1 MAKQEIDIG
10 VEGNDGT
17 GDSIR
22 ESFRKVN
29 ENFTEVYAV
38 FGEGGQISFSTLS
51 DTPDNLIPNTI
62 PLVNDGATGFD
73 LTTLASDSA
82 IDDDFVDSVLISY
95 TPSRDKIILRT
106 TFKQLSQDLT
116 PTLGGPL
123 DARGNEPDNIT
134 GIALGPSG
142 VTQDAVNAFNLAHDT
157 TITVDDL
164 VINKGYADARYIAG
178 ELPIRV
184 EDEPADASEYTLT
197 ISSYS
202 AGNIVID
209 SHGFDRTINGVPYTF
224 NAEDTVPTALTN
236 NTVYYLRYANPN
248 QLSLHATKE
257 QAKVQS
263 QADAEANKIYVTGAI
278 ALDDIHTLV
287 DTGYDASLQGFFL
300 SNEAMPRKSIVR
312 RQGDEMTGPLILHDS
327 PGELSGLTSSKGELQ
342 AATKYYVDNT
352 SYSAKDNLFV
362 STQGDD
368 AMAGVPAGKE
378 GTSNNYA
385 YRTINKAAERAE
397 EMIRASEAE
406 PGPYFQTIT
415 VDDGA
420 SNAFV
425 TQGDLNSALP
435 QFTLAKDKIDA
446 NREFVIREITAY
458 LKFTYP
464 DFDYNIQLCERDLG
478 LIMDS
483 IAFDIA
489 KSFSDSLTNA
499 NSLTRKAAERYY
511 ASSSGRIAITRQ
523 AVETI
528 DSIETAKDIIAAVL
542 LDRPLNQVPISDI
555 TQDNIAKVT
564 TSSGHGLIDKNIVK
578 ITTVAGM
585 TDVNDNFYY
594 VKVVDATSFELFTNE
609 ELTLPVD
616 SSAFGVY
623 ASGGIIGQVYQTD
636 EKQVFDGSQ
645 ATAPARNGVADKFD
659 LVVEII
665 QDGLDAGQVTNFGK
679 TYYIYVDPGAG
690 NSTDQAKLGN
700 KDVIPGKVIV
710 GKISG
715 AQGRI
720 VNYYTK
726 TDNAN
731 PDVSGNN
738 DVIEVHLLKPKDF
751 IANEDVEYGNFVNKK
766 QITIFVE
773 SGQYEE
779 DYPIK
784 VSANVSIKGDE
795 FRRVIV
801 KPKNRISQSKWA
813 NTYMYRDRYF
823 DGITVAEKGARFY
836 NQTGEFQ
843 GHFGRH
849 YLSDPEKEQNI
860 GLPVTN
866 AGGYNSAAAI
876 LLENKKFIQE
886 EIVNFVNNNIDDIL
900 YDKTQFQADLENIL
914 TGITYDIV
922 LGTTYHSTLQGLKF
936 QRNKSIYKDTKLKN
950 IWAAALTEAKS
961 IVATYANVGTLA
973 NASFDEIVNIIN
985 NGSMDTDIGVTY
997 PLTFTDFATSSSNA
1011 VNAKTKLQENKDF
1024 IAAEALAYLKSVTP
1038 KKYLDEAIR
1047 LRDYKNIVDML
1058 THDILYGGNYA
1069 TIEFCKDLFIDDV
1082 IRLEITT
1089 RPETLQT
1096 LTHLKDVVE
1105 DVILGQAVTPTVG
1118 NAESQITSGA
1128 VASATEVGLLNSYI
1142 QKVFDM
1148 VNNDNLLALGN
1159 QNYPTLAGGDAG
1171 KLNAKSSI
1179 DGNVG
1184 ALLPQ
1189 IITFNDNGVD
1199 TVLTFDSAK
1208 CARDVGLIVE
1218 ALVDDLKIGGDEF
1231 SREAQGQ
1238 YFESYVQQYN
1248 SGGFSGQ
1255 ENATKAAITQIGV
1268 IADRLFDGSYATNL
1282 LEQNVNDVDYIA
1294 PDFKYGT
1301 GENGTDLVV
1310 QNLLAKINF
1319 AFNRLYNP
1327 PRRNDEMDVFLMND
1341 ATILRNLTVQGH
1353 GGFLLVLDPDGQIL
1367 TKSPYIQTGSSFSKS
1382 KNAKIFGGGMFV
1394 DAYTGNVPVYV
1405 PETINPD
1412 GLGDVSGKVNNYE
1425 IWVRSEEGQGLFIRQ
1440 PQLPC
1445 PFYIEGRRFQVNAI
1459 SDYSQSNGWCKLT
1472 LDATSNEGDG
1482 FDETQFEENRGNIGR
1497 VIYLQTAGNRS
1508 MLGNDFT
1515 QINDLGYGLVTNN
1528 GAFSE
1533 MVSMFT
1539 YYCQAAYYAK
1549 NGSEI
1554 RSLNGSNGY
1563 GNFGLV
1569 SEGADP
1575 NEIPDQVTYATD
1587 MTMPGKSYVFQQSG
1601 SPTNEITE
1609 TGIYLT
1615 DLKFPPG
1622 PNSIVQIDHGT
1633 QTIDGNPVDVG
1644 VKRYRISAVSR
1655 VLGQTATGGI
1665 YNDDVYR
1672 LQIEGKP
1679 AGENGDFF
1687 SALQGTVANG
1697 DFVEIRYSETH
1708 TFDKVRNKSGV
1719 VERPS
1724 TAINFD
1730 ESDEITYRSV
1740 SFSGVNNFGDNLGD
1754 AEVQTTFNIPYDHI
1768 ELPVDYA
1775 NVGSGNGNG
1784 AGNTNIAIRTD
1795 DDTGNALDEFEIA
1808 RLTRDIY
1815 GNQPPVSTLYPNAH
1829 DLIARNL
1836 RFVQEEV
1843 VAWINANNIVPG
1855 GYNQR
1860 KCYRDTGLIVRG
1872 VAMDLLYG
1880 GNAGTVQ
1887 NANKYYVGTVLQLP
1901 ADQDSETVQAID
1913 KAKEIIKDYVL
1924 TKTSWTAINSNGYT
1938 QDTGG
1943 SNAEAGSATA
1953 SGTLFDI
1960 VTDAIGDITTIPLTS
1975 TITGYAGGMI
1985 FAYGGRT
1992 HQIVGITDN
2001 GGGSSTVVIDPMPV
2015 TDLTTGST
2023 EGISTAF
2030 TEDRVLYA
2038 GLPVDS
2044 TGEITIKISLCRA
2057 TGHDF
2062 TQIGTGS
2069 FNDSN
2074 YPNVILGDPVGGL
2087 NFAPYYSDSPTATSA
2102 QVWER
2107 RKGRVFWMSTDQ
2119 YGFFRV
2125 GQFFA
2130 VDQAQG
2136 SISFSGEIGITGAT
2150 ELGFK
2155 KGVSVDE
2162 FSIDDTMVDESDTA
2176 VPVESAVVGYIDK
2189 RLGRDKNDAAIPNG
2203 DRIGP
2208 KYVTATGSVEMEADL
2223 QMGTNKI
2230 ENVGTPTSG
2239 SDVATKAYVDAGV
2252 LGQDNWDVLRESSKN
2267 DIAVGDLLAY
2277 TGNRKVLIT
2286 VPDDASGSDTFEV
2299 GDTIENAS
2307 SNKTAV
2313 IKDIV
2318 QTTDTVV
2325 GENEPGNNIWIL
2337 TYELTAGAD
2346 FVAEQIEGTGGK
2358 ADVSATILRG
2368 PFDEIGN
2375 ASNSSNSDVSFTLT
2389 RQPDILNGSLA
2400 GSIGEYDIQ
2409 LRAGVVENA
2418 DVSGTASIVQSKL
2431 LLERAGVLD
2440 SSASLLGAS
2449 GDAVGQTNRGLAAF
2463 DANHFTEEVEL
2474 TVSANIT
2481 ANAGD
2486 YIYQGALYGEVVA
2499 NVSNSV
2505 LVKIRTNDQFISSST
2520 VLQKA
2525 IFTNGQQAAP
2535 TSLGVQCTS
2544 VKVSGF
2550 IGLLPRSIQL
2560 TDLAPI
2566 TTDTVIGRSTTG
2578 TGDTELVPFA
2588 DIAKQGFAIED
2599 KDFDQSVIS
2608 KISGQRL
2615 NFGSEVT
2622 VVNGETITQGNIEGQ
2637 VQGSVFGET
2646 SFYVVDAI
2654 NTQTSN
2660 PANFSNGAVTGSVSG
2675 SIGNVTAVNTSVNL
2689 LGEAMVKLDDG
2700 VYGSVPISTGNSSD
2714 SIARRTASGGL
2725 QVESLILGGS
2735 STNTVLS
2742 ESGGTLTFSTLTGG
2756 KILEASGAT
2765 APTVTTG
2772 GRLQIGDTAITAAN
2786 STFYDNTI
2794 YGAGGAS
2801 EEQSALATR
2810 WIYTSFIE
2818 AGGEKGAG
2826 STGISIGA
2834 GTGFDSSAADVI
2846 SLITGGAEQ
2855 LIVSSSTMTVNNNMT
2870 VSGELN
2876 VSGGSLIETIA
2887 GDIRVRNAVDN
2898 ANLFNV
2904 SGSNGNTTVAGTL
2917 GVTSSISTNTSL
2929 SVGTSA
2935 TFGGGYGSTGVT
2947 ISSAGAI
2954 SANSNI
2960 ITGGNL
2966 TVDGNTTLKGNM
2978 DFGNASTDTLTFN
2991 CRVDSAIIPTGTRN
3005 LGSSTNAWST
3015 VYGGTFSGTAT
3026 TAKYADLA
3034 ENYLGD
3040 ADYEPGTVVVLGGD
3054 AEVTTTNKKGDT
3066 RVAGVVTTNP
3076 AHLMNSALEGDY
3088 VTGIALA
3095 GRVPCKVI
3103 GVVAKGDILV
3113 SSAIPGYAMVDNNPS
3128 YGTIIGKAVASKED
3142 NERGFVEVLVGK
3154 S

>member
-38 FGEGGQISFSTLS
+38 FGEGGQISFTTLS
-51 DTPDNLIPNTI
+51 DTPESLIPNTI

-73 LTTLASDSA
+73 LASLASDSA
-82 IDDDFVDSVLISY
+82 LVNDAIDSILISY

-106 TFKQLSQDLT
+106 AFKQVSQDLS

-142 VTQDAVNAFNLAHDT
+142 VTQDAVNNFNLAHDT
-157 TITVDDL
+157 AITVDDL

-178 ELPIRV
+178 ELPIRIN
-184 EDEPADASEYTLT
+184 DEPVDESIYTLT
-197 ISSYS
+197 ITSYAS
-202 AGNIVID
+202 GNIVIP
-209 SHGFDRTINGVPYTF
+209 SHGFDRTVNGIAYTF
-224 NAEDTVPTALTN
+224 NAEDTTPTALTN
-236 NTVYYLRYANPN
+236 NQTYYLRYASAD

-263 QADAEANKIYVTGAI
+263 QADAELNKIYVTGII
-278 ALDDIHTLV
+278 ALDDTHKIV
-287 DTGYDASLQGFFL
+287 DSGYDSSLEGFYL
-300 SNEAMPRKSIVR
+300 SDQAMPRKSIVR

-327 PGELSGLTSSKGELQ
+327 PGELAGLTSSKPELQ
-342 AATKYYVDNT
+342 AATKFYVDNT

-368 AMAGVPAGKE
+368 SMRGVPAGKE

-385 YRTINKAAERAE
+385 YRTINAAAARAE
-397 EMIRASEAE
+397 EMIQASEAE

-415 VDDGA
+415 SDNGT
-420 SNAFV
+420 SNSFV
-425 TQGDLNSALP
+425 TSADFNNPLA
-435 QFTLAKDKIDA
+435 QFILAKDKILA
-446 NREFVIREITAY
+446 NREFIIREITAF
-458 LKFTYP
+458 LEFKYP
-464 DFDYNIQLCERDLG
+464 DFDYNVDLCERDLG
-478 LIMDS
+478 LILDS
-483 IAFDIA
+483 ISFDIA

-499 NSLTRKAAERYY
+499 NSLTRKAGERYY
-511 ASSSGRIAITRQ
+511 ASASGRIAITRQ
-523 AVETI
+523 VVETV
-528 DSIETAKDIIAAVL
+528 DSVEEAADIVAAVL
-542 LDRPLNQVPISDI
+542 LDRPLNQSSVSDI
-555 TQDNIAKVT
+555 TSDNIATVT
-564 TSSGHGLIDKNIVK
+564 TSSGHGLVDKNIIK
-578 ITTVAGM
+578 LTTVAGM
-585 TDVNDNFYY
+585 TEVNDNFYY
-594 VKVVDATSFELFTNE
+594 VKYVDATSFELYTNK

-616 SSAFGVY
+616 STGFTAY
-623 ASGGIIGQVYQTD
+623 ASGGIVGQVYQTD
-636 EKQVFDGSQ
+636 SKQVFDGLQ
-645 ATAPARNGVADKFD
+645 ASAPARNGVSDKFT
-659 LVVEII
+659 LIQEIMTTGI
-665 QDGLDAGQVTNFGK
+665 NAGQVTNFGK
-679 TYYIYVDPGAG
+679 TYYIYVDPGSLS
-690 NSTDQAKLGN
+690 STDQAKDGN
-700 KDVIPGKVIV
+700 KDIIPGKVLV
-710 GKISG
+710 GKISK

-726 TDNAN
+726 DDSAN

-738 DVIEVHLLKPKDF
+738 DVIEVHLLKPVNF
-751 IANEDVEYGNFVNKK
+751 IAKEDLEYGNFVNKK

-801 KPKNRISQSKWA
+801 KPKDRISQSKWA
-813 NTYMYRDRYF
+813 DTYMYRDRYF
-823 DGITVAEKGARFY
+823 DGITIAEKGARFY

-849 YLSDPEKEQNI
+849 YLNDPEADLNV

-866 AGGYNSAAAI
+866 AGGYTSAAAI
-876 LLENKKFIQE
+876 LKENRKFIQE
-886 EIVNFVNNNIDDIL
+886 EIVNYVNNNVNDIL
-900 YDKTQFQADLENIL
+900 YDKVQFQSDLEDIL
-914 TGITYDIV
+914 TAITYDIV
-922 LGTTYHSTLQGLKF
+922 QQTTYNSVLQGLKF
-936 QRNKSIYKDTKLKN
+936 QRDKSIYKDVNLKN
-950 IWAAALTEAKS
+950 LWAGALTEAKS
-961 IVATYANVGTLA
+961 VVATYANVGTFA
-973 NASFDEIVNIIN
+973 NASFDEIINIIN
-985 NGSMDTDIGVTY
+985 NGSIDTDIGATL
-997 PLTFTDFATSSSNA
+997 PITFTDYPTSSTNSIS
-1011 VNAKTKLQENKDF
+1011 AKFQLQQNKEF
-1024 IAAEALAYLKSVTP
+1024 IAQEALAYLKSITP
-1038 KKYLDEAIR
+1038 RKYLDEAIR
-1047 LRDYKNIVDML
+1047 IRDYRNIVDLL

-1069 TIEFCKDLFIDDV
+1069 TIEFCKDLYVDDV
-1082 IRLEITT
+1082 IRLELTT

-1105 DVILGQAVTPTVG
+1105 DVILGQTVTATTG
-1118 NAESQITSGA
+1118 NAQSQITSGA

-1142 QKVFDM
+1142 TKIFDM
-1148 VNNDNLLALGN
+1148 INNDNLLALGN
-1159 QNYPTLAGGDAG
+1159 QNRPTLAGGDASR
-1171 KLNAKSSI
+1171 LNAKSSI

-1184 ALLPQ
+1184 ALLTQ
-1189 IITFNDNGVD
+1189 IITFNDGSPQ
-1199 TVLTFDSAK
+1199 TVLTFNSAK
-1208 CARDVGLIVE
+1208 CARDVGLIVD
-1218 ALVDDLKIGGDEF
+1218 ALVDDLTIGGDEF
-1231 SREAQGQ
+1231 ALEAQGQ
-1238 YFESYVQQYN
+1238 YFESYVQKYN
-1248 SGGFSGQ
+1248 AGGFSGQ
-1255 ENATKAAITQIGV
+1255 ENATKSAITQVGV
-1268 IADRLFDGSYATNL
+1268 IADRLFDGAYASNL
-1282 LEQNVNDVDYIA
+1282 LEQTPTDVDYVA

-1301 GENGTDLVV
+1301 AEVGTDLVV
-1310 QNLLAKINF
+1310 ENLLEKINF

-1327 PRRNDEMDVFLMND
+1327 PRRNDEMDVFMMND

-1382 KNAKIFGGGMFV
+1382 INSKIFGGGMFV

-1412 GLGDVSGKVNNYE
+1412 GLGNVSGKTNNYE

-1459 SDYSQSNGWCKLT
+1459 SDYSQSNGWCKIY
-1472 LDATSNEGDG
+1472 LDKTSNSGAGYDENL
-1482 FDETQFEENRGNIGR
+1482 FDENPGQISRT
-1497 VIYLQTAGNRS
+1497 IYLQTAGNRS

-1569 SEGADP
+1569 AEGADP
-1575 NEIPDQVTYATD
+1575 NEIPDQVTYGTD
-1587 MTMPGKSYVFQQSG
+1587 MVYPGKSYVYTVGG
-1601 SPTNEITE
+1601 SPTNEITD
-1609 TGIYLT
+1609 TGVYVT
-1615 DLKFPPG
+1615 DLKFPPA
-1622 PNSIVQIDHGT
+1622 PNSIIQIDHGT
-1633 QTIDGNPVDVG
+1633 QTIDGSAVDVG
-1644 VKRYRISAVSR
+1644 VKRYRISAVSKI
-1655 VLGQTATGGI
+1655 TGESGTNGV
-1665 YNDDVYR
+1665 YSDDVYR
-1672 LQIEGKP
+1672 LQLEGKP

-1687 SALQGTVANG
+1687 SALQGTVSSG
-1697 DFVEIRYSETH
+1697 DFIEIRSSETH
-1708 TFDKVRNKSGV
+1708 LFDKVRNKTGI

-1730 ESDEITYRSV
+1730 ESDDITYRSV

-1754 AEVQTTFNIPYDHI
+1754 ASVQTTFNIPYDHI
-1768 ELPVDYA
+1768 ELPVDFA
-1775 NVGSGNGNG
+1775 NIGSNNGN
-1784 AGNTNIAIRTD
+1784 TISDFNIAIRTD
-1795 DDTGNALDEFEIA
+1795 DPIIGEIDA
-1808 RLTRDIY
+1808 SEIERLTRDIY
-1815 GNQPPVSTLYPNAH
+1815 GNQTPATANPNAY
-1829 DLIARNL
+1829 DLIANNL

-1843 VAWINANNIVPG
+1843 VAWINANNIVTG
-1855 GYNQR
+1855 SYNQR
-1860 KCYRDTGLIVRG
+1860 KCYRDVGLIVRG
-1872 VAMDLLYG
+1872 IAMDLKYG
-1880 GNAGTVQ
+1880 GNANTVQ
-1887 NANKYYVGTVLQLP
+1887 NANKYYVGAVLQLP
-1901 ADQDSETVQAID
+1901 ANQDSETVQAID
-1913 KAKEIIKDYVL
+1913 KAKEILTQYIL
-1924 TKTSWTAINSNGYT
+1924 TKTSWTAINSNGVT
-1938 QDTGG
+1938 QSTSG
-1943 SNAEAGSATA
+1943 SNAEAGTATTA
-1953 SGTLFDI
+1953 GTLMDVVADGI
-1960 VTDAIGDITTIPLTS
+1960 ETGPQTIPS
-1975 TITGYAGGMI
+1975 GDSVTGYAGGMI
-1985 FAYGGRT
+1985 FAYAGRT

-2001 GGGSSTVVIDPMPV
+2001 GGGSSTVLIDKMPV
-2015 TDLTTGST
+2015 TDLTSGGTGIAS
-2023 EGISTAF
+2023 AF
-2030 TEDRVLYA
+2030 TEDRTLFA
-2038 GLPVDS
+2038 GLQVDS
-2044 TGEITIKISLCRA
+2044 TGEITVSISLCRA

-2074 YPNVILGDPVGGL
+2074 YPNVILGDPVEGL

-2162 FSIDDTMVDESDTA
+2162 FSIDDTMADESDTA
-2176 VPVESAVVGYIDK
+2176 VPVEKAVVGYINK
-2189 RLGRDKNDAAIPNG
+2189 RLGRDKNDSPVSNT
-2203 DRIGP
+2203 IGP
-2208 KYVTATGSVEMEADL
+2208 KFVTSSGSVAMEADL
-2223 QMGTNKI
+2223 QMGSNKI

-2239 SDVATKAYVDAGV
+2239 SDVATKGYVDAGV

-2277 TGNRKVLIT
+2277 TGLRKVLIS
-2286 VPDDASGSDTFEV
+2286 VPDDASGFDTFVV
-2299 GDTIENAS
+2299 GDTIENS
-2307 SNKTAV
+2307 SNTTTAI

-2318 QTTDTVV
+2318 QTTDNVV
-2325 GENEPGNNIWIL
+2325 GENEPGNNIWIITYQL
-2337 TYELTAGAD
+2337 TSGPD
-2346 FVAEQIEGTGGK
+2346 FGLEQLEGTGGK
-2358 ADVSATILRG
+2358 ADVSATVLRG

-2375 ASNSSNSDVSFTLT
+2375 ASNSNNSDVSFALT
-2389 RQPDILNGSLA
+2389 RDPNTLNGSLA
-2400 GSIGEYDIQ
+2400 GSIAEYDIQ

-2418 DVSGTASIVQSKL
+2418 DVNASASIVQSKL
-2431 LLERAGVLD
+2431 LLERTSVLD
-2440 SSASLLGAS
+2440 SSATLLGS
-2449 GDAVGQTNRGLAAF
+2449 QGDAIGQSSRGLAAF
-2463 DANHFTEEVEL
+2463 DANHFTEEYEL
-2474 TVSANIT
+2474 TVSGNVT
-2481 ANAGD
+2481 LQAGD
-2486 YIYQGALYGEVVA
+2486 YVYQGALFGEVVS
-2499 NVSNSV
+2499 NVTASV
-2505 LVKIRTNDQFISSST
+2505 LVKIRTNDKFISSST
-2520 VLQKA
+2520 ILQKTV
-2525 IFTNGQQAAP
+2525 FTDGQEGP
-2535 TSLGVQCTS
+2535 LTSLGVQCS
-2544 VKVSGF
+2544 SIKVSGF
-2550 IGLLPRSIQL
+2550 IGLLPRSITL

-2566 TTDTVIGRSTTG
+2566 TTDTVIGRSLAG
-2578 TGDTELVPFA
+2578 NGDASLIPFT
-2588 DIAKQGFAIED
+2588 DIVKQGDAVED
-2599 KDFDQSVIS
+2599 NDFTDSIIVET
-2608 KISGQRL
+2608 SGQKL
-2615 NFGSEVT
+2615 NFASEVT
-2622 VVNGETITQGNIEGQ
+2622 VTDGETITQGN
-2637 VQGSVFGET
+2637 VQGNVQGTVFGET
-2646 SFYVVDAI
+2646 SFYVVNAI
-2654 NTQTSN
+2654 NVNTSN
-2660 PANFSNGAVTGSVSG
+2660 PANFSNGAVTGSVNGAIG
-2675 SIGNVTAVNTSVNL
+2675 SVTSVNTNITL

-2700 VYGSVPISTGNSSD
+2700 VYGSVPISIGNASN
-2714 SIARRTASGGL
+2714 SIARRTATGGL

-2735 STNTVLS
+2735 SSNTVLS

-2756 KILEASGAT
+2756 KILSSSGSSN
-2765 APTVTTG
+2765 PTIDTG
-2772 GRLQIGDTAITAAN
+2772 GRLRIGDTAIAPDN
-2786 STFYDNTI
+2786 SNFYDNTI
-2794 YGAGGAS
+2794 YGAGGAN
-2801 EEQSALATR
+2801 EEQSALASR

-2818 AGGEKGAG
+2818 AGEEKGAA

-2846 SLITGGAEQ
+2846 SLITNGAEQ
-2855 LIVSSSTMTVNNNMT
+2855 LVVTSSTMTVNNAMT

-2876 VSGGSLIETIA
+2876 VSGGSLIETIG
-2887 GDIRVRNAVDN
+2887 GDIRVRNSADT

-2904 SGSNGNTTVAGTL
+2904 SGSNGNTTVGGTL
-2917 GVTSSISTNTSL
+2917 GVTSSISTNSSL
-2929 SVGTSA
+2929 SVQTSA

-2966 TVDGNTTLKGNM
+2966 TVDGTTTLKGNM
-2978 DFGNASTDTLTFN
+2978 DFGNSSTDTMTFN

-3005 LGSSTNAWST
+3005 LGSSTAAWST

-3040 ADYEPGTVVVLGGD
+3040 ADYEPGTVIVLGGE
-3054 AEVTTTNKKGDT
+3054 AEVTLTDKKGDS

-3076 AHLMNSALEGDY
+3076 AHLMNSELEGDY
-3088 VTGIALA
+3088 ITGVALA

-3103 GVVAKGDILV
+3103 GTVAKGDILV
-3113 SSAIPGYAMVDNNPS
+3113 SSAIPGYAMVDNKPA
-3128 YGTIIGKAVASKED
+3128 YGTIIGKAVASKD
-3142 NERGFVEVLVGK
+3142 DSERGFVEVLVGK